1 MMPSRRGPM
10 LDDQLILPARPPAAK
25 RCPVCKAFGSERMQH
40 ASQCPLEPVYC
51 ENKCG
56 VKVSRRL
63 LQEHRTND
71 CTKRLVPCPY
81 CRKEFVFD
89 TLKNHIPKC
98 PRYLVQCHQCETT
111 KIPRE
116 DLEHHLKDF
125 CPAAA
130 VGCVFKDLG
139 CKFKGSQFAL
149 DQHLEESSKSHLGL
163 LCGIVSRQQQQISAL
178 RTALHGL
185 VANTTGT
192 LLWKISDY
200 SHKMAEAKAQE
211 GGLEICSPPFSTSP
225 YGYRL
230 MATLFLNG
238 NGSGESTH
246 LSVYIKL
253 LPGEYD
259 SLLPWPFA
267 HTVSFA
273 LLDQPSTPEKAC
285 HIVESFV
292 PDPTW
297 KNFQRPSR
305 EPDALG
311 FGFPRFVSHEMLK
324 KCHYIRDN
332 AIFIKVTVD
341 ESKIIAV

>member
-10 LDDQLILPARPPAAK
+10 IDDQLILPARPPAAK

-56 VKVSRRL
+56 AKVSRRL

-116 DLEHHLKDF
+116 DLEHHLKEF

-267 HTVSFA
+267 HTGVIRA
-273 LLDQPSTPEKAC
+273 PGPAVD
-285 HIVESFV
+285 
-292 PDPTW
+292 
-297 KNFQRPSR
+297 SR
-305 EPDALG
+305 EGVPHRRELRAGPDVEKLPAAQSG
-311 FGFPRFVSHEMLK
+311 AR
-324 KCHYIRDN
+324 R
-332 AIFIKVTVD
+332 ARVTVD